1 MNKKNYSQIA
11 CAAILFSGIITP
23 ILWSQYTKKS
33 QNLIEGVSDY
43 EPTDKPEAV
52 KFFNEDHYL
61 LSRSDLYDMDHLF
74 DTKSPNLFLPEYFG
88 QVSIKVVR
96 ENNKLAGWIS
106 YYKKSQYEGTI
117 HILVVGKEYRKKG
130 YAKKLIKTAE
140 QDLGSRGIVKI
151 KIAVRL
157 CNDGAL
163 KLYEYMGY
171 EKINSNESFAFYE
184 KCL

>member
-1 MNKKNYSQIA
+1 MNKKNYSQIMYI
-11 CAAILFSGIITP
+11 AIFFLAIISP
-23 ILWSQYTKKS
+23 ILWFQYVNKS
-33 QNLIEGVSDY
+33 QNFIEGVSDY

-61 LSRSDLYDMDHLF
+61 LSRSDLYDMHHLF
-74 DTKSPNLFLPEYFG
+74 DTRSPNLFLPEYFG
-88 QVSIKVVR
+88 KVSIKVVR
-96 ENNKLAGWIS
+96 ENDKLAGWIS
-106 YYKKSQYEGTI
+106 YYKKNQYEGII
-117 HILVVGKEYRKKG
+117 HILVVGKKYRKKG

-140 QDLGSRGIVKI
+140 QDLGDRGIVKI

-157 CNDGAL
+157 CNDAAL

-171 EKINSNESFAFYE
+171 KKVNFDDSFAFYE